1 MGRILGPFGVRGW
14 VKLRAF
20 TESLESLPAYAVW
33 QVGSGTQWRALQVE
47 ETEVHAAHV
56 VAKLAGV
63 DDRDQ
68 AFALRG
74 LDVAVDRA
82 ELPAAADGEYYWADL
97 IGLRVEN
104 AAGDVLGTIE
114 DLMETG
120 ANDVLVV
127 RAEGV
132 ERLLPYVE
140 AIVLQVDLAAGKML
154 VDWGLDY

>member
-14 VKLRAF
+14 VRIRTF
-20 TESLESLPAYAVW
+20 TEHLDSLAGYPVW
-33 QVGSGTQWRALQVE
+33 WLADGEGWREVALLDH
-47 ETEVHAAHV
+47 EVHASQL
-56 VAKLAGV
+56 VAQLAGV

-74 LDVAVDRA
+74 TDIAVPRDS
-82 ELPAAADGEYYWADL
+82 LPAAEEGEFYWADL
-97 IGLRVEN
+97 IGLEVVNRQDE
-104 AAGDVLGTIE
+104 VLGKVE
-114 DLMETG
+114 GLVETG

-127 RAEGV
+127 KGER

-140 AIVLQVDLAAGKML
+140 AVVLDVNLEQGRMR